1 MDHRLLLMGD
11 AAATATEPPSL
22 SGFLKIEHIAGKSVA
37 TRVFAKYPLK
47 FLIPLKAASSTSD
60 VIWIYAITYGGGYV
74 SGDSISC
81 QVDVGLG
88 CTTVLTTQAS
98 TKVYKSVEG
107 KFSEQLLKIGSEA
120 LFALLPDPVTC
131 FSSAKYKQLQTFSLD
146 KQANL
151 VLVDW
156 LTSGRRDCGE
166 VWAFESYRS
175 TNQILLDGET
185 PILLDTMQ
193 LDQGAVQD
201 VNTRL
206 KGCHVIAML
215 VIYGPQLSDVSKQVQ
230 RKVKLL
236 AGDTLKIGIR
246 RRRDGTRGPSNLES
260 PCKFFASCSTF
271 GPSDCGILVRLAAT
285 KTEQVYEFLRE
296 ALTALVPLVGTLP
309 YIGK

>member
-107 KFSEQLLKIGSEA
+107 KFSEQLLK
-120 LFALLPDPVTC
+120 
-131 FSSAKYKQLQTFSLD
+131 LQTFSLD